1 MIKDG
6 KFRWGGLKR
15 GNFCWGW
22 MIGIPF
28 FVCLFD
34 CVQFAFF
41 FSLSS
46 AFVVY
51 FRRVEMRIRN
61 MQTKDTLEKKTA
73 WSTEQTYQCKSWRGG
88 DAKYQNWAPKKES
101 KSHITWPALYLPS
114 LCLFYCY
121 LLQVLMIERFGQSWG
136 AKLRGSAKG
145 ENTVKLDTCL

>member
-1 MIKDG
+1 M
-6 KFRWGGLKR
+6 
-15 GNFCWGW
+15 GW
-22 MIGIPF
+22 VEKGEFLLGTDDWNSIF
-28 FVCLFD
+28 CLFVWLRAI
-34 CVQFAFF
+34 CVFF
-41 FSLSS
+41 PLSS
-46 AFVVY
+46 AFAVY
-51 FRRVEMRIRN
+51 FRRVEIRIRN